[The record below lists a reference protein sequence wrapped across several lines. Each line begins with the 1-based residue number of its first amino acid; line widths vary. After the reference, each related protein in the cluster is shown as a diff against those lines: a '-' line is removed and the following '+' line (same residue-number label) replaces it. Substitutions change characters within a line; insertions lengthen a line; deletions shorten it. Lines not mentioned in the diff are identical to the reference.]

1 MTYLYVLK
9 EKIMIIIII
18 IIIVAAGL
26 YFSVLQKALSLL
38 RYERSPACK
47 EKHYR
52 RSIKDFSS
60 LSKVL
65 LSQQTLGK
73 ESMNLYILTMTLSK

>member
-1 MTYLYVLK
+1 MMYLYVLK
-9 EKIMIIIII
+9 EI

-26 YFSVLQKALSLL
+26 YFSVLKITLSLL
-38 RYERSPACK
+38 RYGSSPACK

-52 RSIKDFSS
+52 RSTKDFSS
-60 LSKVL
+60 LAKVI

-73 ESMNLYILTMTLSK
+73 ESMNLYMLTMTLSN